1 MRNKTYLGDKI
12 RRVKLYKKGKM
23 WVAAAI
29 TFLTVGV
36 GRLVQV
42 NADQANSVS
51 ESDEQVTTVSK
62 SSSSESDEQATT
74 VSKSSS
80 SESVENGNSQVSSNS
95 TSVETGKQTTEGV
108 RSTVR
113 PVSENVTSVSANSSS
128 VTTTQSSQDSQEAS
142 TPVEH
147 QANNEN
153 TKEAQSNVASSM
165 LPVAKAMPLTLASTS
180 STDDPYDDPYYG
192 TWTFFFSDDKGNTLY
207 YPVGCTN
214 KTSDQAET
222 FVTPYVKM
230 IEARGY
236 TYVGDQGFTYN
247 AGSGYAYN
255 YNTLIFKK
263 NPLVQGGAVTVK
275 YVDASTGEVLQT
287 GTATYTDD
295 SGNTSST
302 PYVGYT
308 YTTKPVTITGYT
320 LSKTPSN
327 ATGKVTSSAQTVTYE
342 YTPNQETAKIQ
353 IIDETDGGKVLT
365 TINVN
370 GTYGK
375 TSSYDINS
383 YLNSNY
389 PNYDVASNNWPG
401 SITWDSTNDGTVPE
415 YQVKLTHKTQTG
427 TQTKVVTQTIKYQY
441 ADGTQAEPTKTTTIT
456 FTRPETTDLV
466 TGNVTYGL
474 WTNETGTDEFP
485 AVQSPQ
491 IPGYTASYS
500 ESSPVT
506 GVTADSPDNTQT
518 IVYVA
523 NKEEMTI
530 VYYDMDEHKI
540 LQEKILQGD
549 YNTSPDYDYQS
560 VLKSFEDAGYNVAKN
575 TIPASGLKFD
585 NTGDQHYEIDLT
597 HTTTKLPADS
607 EGLTKVITHTIHYVD
622 SSGKTVAPD
631 VVQSI
636 TYTRGATKDNV
647 TGAITYTDWTTTTD
661 PAEFPSVTS
670 PTVAGYTPS
679 QTDSGVVP
687 VDSNSSDSNETI
699 VYSKNGGTQTPTG
712 DTSTVTETINYI
724 NSSGVVLHAP
734 TTETITFEKGTD
746 GTYTAVGSDDFPA
759 ITVPT
764 IEGYTPNVTTI
775 PAVDGV
781 KATDANIEKTVVYSP
796 VQSSI
801 TITYYDETSKKTL
814 RTDTLS
820 GNYNA
825 SPDYDATTL
834 IDGFEKNGY
843 AEVSSNVPSSLIYTN
858 SPQSYTVV
866 LKHTYTTSTQTATV
880 TQTINYNYANGQQA
894 APSVNK
900 QLSFSR
906 TQTKDNVTGDIQ
918 NSTWTP
924 SAGEFPAVT
933 SPTITG
939 YTPSKAQSEVI
950 SNVDGSTTNNVQNIV
965 YTANQE
971 KITVN
976 YIDQTTGKTI
986 TTDTLTGAYDTT
998 SSYTTASEIAKLE
1011 SQGYVL
1017 VQDNYPSSGA
1027 KFDEDGVVKSYD
1039 VVLKENVT
1047 TSTESKTI
1055 NQVIHYVDQNGKT
1068 IAPDKDSSVTFTRT
1082 VSTNKVTGVQTDGAW
1097 TPTTEEFPA
1106 VTSPTIT
1113 GYTVIPGEETS
1124 QAVSVDPTTGD
1135 NTQTITYTA
1144 NQERAQVEYIDGTD
1158 NSVMSSVTLSGAY
1171 GTTDSY
1177 NPAATIQQYIDKGYK
1192 LSSDEFPASGV
1203 VYNYDGTVPV
1213 YKIVFEHNT
1222 RTDSVGNNPDNVSA
1236 DELTHTVHQ
1245 TIHYVYSDGSQ
1256 AASDATNSLTFNR
1269 SVTVD
1274 QVTHEVIAEGD
1285 WTPST
1290 QTFPAVTS
1298 PTITGYTPSATQSSA
1313 VDVTESSADDTQT
1326 ITYTANKE
1334 HAAANTD
1341 HSHSDT
1347 NGTTA
1352 HTTTGSSEKHNAS
1365 NNTVSHLHKTSAS
1378 TEKTLGQ
1385 EQVKQKNANN
1395 SSSTVTKAALNNIQG
1410 QSSSDHGQTENHSG
1424 VGKLPDTGNAANHGG
1439 ILGALLIVFAN
1450 LLAFLGWGDR
1460 KKKKE

>member
-23 WVAAAI
+23 WVAAAV

-42 NADQANSVS
+42 NADQSKLASESGEEITTLSRANSAS
-51 ESDEQVTTVSK
+51 LENTNKSSTTVTS
-62 SSSSESDEQATT
+62 T
-74 VSKSSS
+74 
-80 SESVENGNSQVSSNS
+80 SSNATNVSNSATS
-95 TSVETGKQTTEGV
+95 TSSNATNVSNSAT
-108 RSTVR
+108 STSSNATN
-113 PVSENVTSVSANSSS
+113 VSNSATNTSSNATNVSNSATNTSSNATNVSNSATNTSS
-128 VTTTQSSQDSQEAS
+128 NATNVSNGATNTSSNA
-142 TPVEH
+142 TNV
-147 QANNEN
+147 
-153 TKEAQSNVASSM
+153 SNSA
-165 LPVAKAMPLTLASTS
+165 ASTS
-180 STDDPYDDPYYG
+180 SNATNAGSSVTSTSKTQEATAVSSQMPVNLQAASTFAYDPNYG
-192 TWTFFFSDDKGNTLY
+192 TWTFYFVDSQGNTLY
-207 YPVGCTN
+207 WPCGCTN
-214 KTSDQAET
+214 DTSSQAKE
-222 FVTPYVKM
+222 FVTPYIKEV
-230 IEARGY
+230 EAEGY
-236 TYVGDQGFTYN
+236 VYDHYDAVYTSNGFYSFNYVTIVFDK
-247 AGSGYAYN
+247 A
-255 YNTLIFKK
+255 
-263 NPLVQGGAVTVK
+263 PLVRGGSVTVK
-275 YVDASTGEVLQT
+275 YVDATTGKTLQT
-287 GTATYTDD
+287 GSATYADPN
-295 SGNTSST
+295 GKASSE

-308 YTTKPVTITGYT
+308 YKTKPASITGYT

-466 TGNVTYGL
+466 TGNVTYGS

-491 IPGYTASYS
+491 IPGYTASFS

-506 GVTADSPDNTQT
+506 GITADSPDNTQT

-530 VYYDMDEHKI
+530 VYYDMDEHKV
-540 LQEKILQGD
+540 LQEKVLQGD

-560 VLKSFEDAGYNVAKN
+560 VLKSFENAGYNVAKD
-575 TIPASGLKFD
+575 TIPSNGLKFD
-585 NTGDQHYEIDLT
+585 NTGDQHYEVDLT

-679 QTDSGVVP
+679 QTDSGIVP
-687 VDSNSSDSNETI
+687 VNSNSSDSNETI

-734 TTETITFEKGTD
+734 TTETITFKKGTD

-775 PAVDGV
+775 SAVDGV

-825 SPDYDATTL
+825 SPNYDATTL

-843 AEVSSNVPSSLIYTN
+843 AEVSSNIPSSLIYTN

-866 LKHTYTTSTQTATV
+866 LKHTYMTSTQTATV

-918 NSTWTP
+918 YSAWTP
-924 SAGEFPAVT
+924 STGEFPAVT

-939 YTPSKAQSEVI
+939 YTPSKAQSDVI
-950 SNVDGSTTNNVQNIV
+950 SNVDGSTANNVQNIV
-965 YTANQE
+965 YNANQE

-1017 VQDNYPSSGA
+1017 VQDGYPSSGA

-1068 IAPDKDSSVTFTRT
+1068 IAPDKDNSVTFTRT
-1082 VSTNKVTGVQTDGAW
+1082 VSTNQVTGVQTDGAW

-1158 NSVMSSVTLSGAY
+1158 NSVMSSVTLSGEY

-1192 LSSDEFPASGV
+1192 LSSDGFPASGV

-1222 RTDSVGNNPDNVSA
+1222 RTDSVGDNPDNVAA

-1245 TIHYVYSDGSQ
+1245 TVHYVYSDGSQ
-1256 AASDATNSLTFNR
+1256 AAPDVTNSLTFNR

-1274 QVTHEVIAEGD
+1274 QVTHKVIAEGD

-1298 PTITGYTPSATQSSA
+1298 PTITGYTPSAAQSSA
-1313 VDVTESSADDTQT
+1313 VDVTEGSADDTQT
-1326 ITYTANKE
+1326 
-1334 HAAANTD
+1334 
-1341 HSHSDT
+1341 
-1347 NGTTA
+1347 
-1352 HTTTGSSEKHNAS
+1352 
-1365 NNTVSHLHKTSAS
+1365 
-1378 TEKTLGQ
+1378 
-1385 EQVKQKNANN
+1385 
-1395 SSSTVTKAALNNIQG
+1395 
-1410 QSSSDHGQTENHSG
+1410 
-1424 VGKLPDTGNAANHGG
+1424 
-1439 ILGALLIVFAN
+1439 
-1450 LLAFLGWGDR
+1450 
-1460 KKKKE
+1460 